1 MGTNKECIEQLEEGL
16 HRMELGMADRLQ
28 HLEATLNR
36 LSDVLL
42 ANQEPSNQANQQR
55 EGQEGGRLI
64 VSSKTARL
72 EFPKFSG
79 DDPTEWFNRMN
90 QFFAFQNTLKL

>member
-1 MGTNKECIEQLEEGL
+1 MGTNKERIEQLEEGL

-42 ANQEPSNQANQQR
+42 ANQEPPNQANQEPPNQANQQR
-55 EGQEGGRLI
+55 EG
-64 VSSKTARL
+64 
-72 EFPKFSG
+72 
-79 DDPTEWFNRMN
+79 
-90 QFFAFQNTLKL
+90 